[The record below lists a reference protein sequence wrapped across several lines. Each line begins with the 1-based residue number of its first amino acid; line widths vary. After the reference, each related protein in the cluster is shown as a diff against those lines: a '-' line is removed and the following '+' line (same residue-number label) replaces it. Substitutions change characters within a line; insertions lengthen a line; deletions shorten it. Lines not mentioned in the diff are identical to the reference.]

1 MATSVTMTYGSYS
14 FSPVPSY
21 TYSTNMERTPGTNI
35 CLSTPVQIQLDGLI
49 VPTGT
54 YGFGTVTSGINE
66 LIDLF
71 KCTGCQDFVVQCDG
85 TDVIN
90 GPARVTSFNVN
101 PRTDSDLFVNTAA
114 YSVTLEMVNITGD
127 TYHNQPS
134 GISAISEE
142 WSIEFLDER
151 VGGSV
156 STQNVFNNDAR
167 NISVQEAFK
176 ITHNINVSAPYCC
189 KSSGP
194 DVTGW
199 QRAIDYVRNELAVST
214 PETGASGLFAVPSNL
229 NYYNHFRTFNKNVH
243 DGSISVTDTWTASE
257 SGALEEFDVTLE
269 DSIDNYLKTVTVNG
283 TIQGLATIGYDTAA
297 TGVPKIE
304 QAFTYWK
311 AISGDIYSRAATIY
325 NGNVSS
331 DGGNMSL
338 NINPLN
344 FSIGYNNVGGSVTYN
359 YQYNDRPYNCVTSA
373 KSEIIN
379 INESNPNDVFSQIT
393 ILGRTAGPLY
403 QDINTV
409 GPRTREIS
417 IEAILPPDTG
427 CLVGGLLSYA
437 APTGYDALVSGYEE
451 YISGTYDQVFLNS
464 ENKTWSPKDGR
475 FTFTKAWTVGG
486 CS

>member
-1 MATSVTMTYGSYS
+1 MATSVTMTYGSYN

-21 TYSTNMERTPGTNI
+21 TYSTNMERTVGTNI
-35 CLSTPVQIQLDGLI
+35 CLSTPAQIQLEGLI
-49 VPTGT
+49 FPTESQ
-54 YGFGTVTSGINE
+54 GFSPVTSGINE
-66 LIDLF
+66 LVELF
-71 KCTGCQDFVVQCDG
+71 KCTGCQDFVIQCDG
-85 TDVIN
+85 SNIIN

-101 PRTDSDLFVNTAA
+101 PRTDGDLYVNTAS
-114 YSVTLEMVNITGD
+114 YSVTLEMVSISGD
-127 TYHNQPS
+127 EYLNQPS

-142 WSIEFLDER
+142 WSIDFLDER
-151 VGGSV
+151 VGGTV

-167 NISVQEAFK
+167 NVSIQEAFT
-176 ITHNINVSAPYCC
+176 ITHNINVTAPYCC
-189 KSSGP
+189 KTSNP
-194 DVTGW
+194 DITGW

-214 PETGASGLFAVPSNL
+214 PDTGAYGLLAVPSNL
-229 NYYNHFRTFNKNVH
+229 GYFNHFRTFNKNIH
-243 DGSISVTDTWTASE
+243 DGSISISDTWTASE

-283 TIQGLATIGYDTAA
+283 TIQGLATIGYDTVA
-297 TGVPKIE
+297 TGIPKIE

-311 AISGDIYSRAATIY
+311 AVSGDIYSRAATIY
-325 NGNVSS
+325 NGNSSS
-331 DGGNMSL
+331 DGGDMSL

-359 YQYNDRPYNCVTSA
+359 YQYNDRPYNCVASA

-393 ILGRTAGPLY
+393 ILGRSAGPLY

-409 GPRTREIS
+409 GERTREIS
-417 IEAILPPDTG
+417 IESILPPDTG

-437 APTGYDALVSGYEE
+437 APTGYDALVSGYEL
-451 YISGTYDQVFLNS
+451 YLSGAYDQVFLNN

>member
-1 MATSVTMTYGSYS
+1 MATSVTMTYGSYN

-21 TYSTNMERTPGTNI
+21 TYSTNMERTVGTNI
-35 CLSTPVQIQLDGLI
+35 CLSTPAQIQLEGLI
-49 VPTGT
+49 FPTGT
-54 YGFGTVTSGINE
+54 QGFGAVTSGINE
-66 LIDLF
+66 LVELF
-71 KCTGCQDFVVQCDG
+71 KCTGCQDFVIQCNGD
-85 TDVIN
+85 DVIT

-101 PRTDSDLFVNTAA
+101 PRTDGDLYVNTAS
-114 YSVTLEMVNITGD
+114 YSVTLEMVSISGD
-127 TYHNQPS
+127 EYLNQPS

-142 WSIEFLDER
+142 WSIDFLDER
-151 VGGSV
+151 VGGTV

-167 NISVQEAFK
+167 NVSIQEAFT
-176 ITHNINVSAPYCC
+176 ITHNINVTAPYCC
-189 KSSGP
+189 KTSDP

-214 PETGASGLFAVPSNL
+214 PDTGAYGLLAVPSNL
-229 NYYNHFRTFNKNVH
+229 GYFNHFRTFNKNIH
-243 DGSISVTDTWTASE
+243 DGSISISDTWTASE

-283 TIQGLATIGYDTAA
+283 TIQGLATIGYDTVA
-297 TGVPKIE
+297 TGIPKIE

-311 AISGDIYSRAATIY
+311 AVSGDIYSRAATIY
-325 NGNVSS
+325 NGNSSS
-331 DGGNMSL
+331 DGGDMSL

-359 YQYNDRPYNCVTSA
+359 YQYNDRPYNCVASA

-393 ILGRTAGPLY
+393 ILGRSAGPLY

-409 GPRTREIS
+409 GERTREIS
-417 IEAILPPDTG
+417 IESILPPDTG

-437 APTGYDALVSGYEE
+437 APTGYDALVSGYEL
-451 YISGTYDQVFLNS
+451 YLSGAYDQVFLNN

>member
-1 MATSVTMTYGSYS
+1 MATSVTMTYGSYN

-21 TYSTNMERTPGTNI
+21 TYSTNMERTVGTNI
-35 CLSTPVQIQLDGLI
+35 CLSTPAQIQLEGLI
-49 VPTGT
+49 FPTGT
-54 YGFGTVTSGINE
+54 QGFGAVTSGINE
-66 LIDLF
+66 LVELF
-71 KCTGCQDFVVQCDG
+71 KCTGCQDFVIQCNGD
-85 TDVIN
+85 DVIT

-101 PRTDSDLFVNTAA
+101 PRTDGDLYVNTAS
-114 YSVTLEMVNITGD
+114 YSVTLEMVSISGD
-127 TYHNQPS
+127 EYLNQPS

-142 WSIEFLDER
+142 WSIDFLDER
-151 VGGSV
+151 VGGTV

-167 NISVQEAFK
+167 NVSIQEAFT
-176 ITHNINVSAPYCC
+176 ITHNINVTAPYCC
-189 KSSGP
+189 KTSNP
-194 DVTGW
+194 DITGW

-214 PETGASGLFAVPSNL
+214 PDTGAYGLLAVPSNL
-229 NYYNHFRTFNKNVH
+229 GYFNHFRTFNKNIH
-243 DGSISVTDTWTASE
+243 DGSISISDTWTASE

-283 TIQGLATIGYDTAA
+283 TIQGLATIGYDTVA
-297 TGVPKIE
+297 TGIPKIE

-311 AISGDIYSRAATIY
+311 AVSGDIYSRAATIY
-325 NGNVSS
+325 NGNSSS
-331 DGGNMSL
+331 DGGDMSL

-359 YQYNDRPYNCVTSA
+359 YQYNDRPYNCVASA

-393 ILGRTAGPLY
+393 ILGRSAGPLY

-409 GPRTREIS
+409 GERTREIS
-417 IEAILPPDTG
+417 IESILPPDTG

-437 APTGYDALVSGYEE
+437 APTGYDALVSGYEL
-451 YISGTYDQVFLNS
+451 YLSGAYDQVFLNN